1 VVLLGTSQ
9 GRRAAVRGPFAGQ
22 GAAGLGNGANRAMAL
37 ATMVRERPEICL
49 VIPVLNEA
57 AGLEALVAALRQHL
71 DGHDFAWS
79 VLFVDDGSI
88 DETLQ
93 HIRAL
98 NAADPRFS
106 AISFSR
112 NFGKEIAIAA
122 GLRHAKGDAVV
133 ILDADLQHPPDMVPA
148 FVAEWRKGAKIV
160 FGQRQSRESDSWAR
174 RLYSRLFHFVFRH
187 IAQTRLP
194 LGVVDFLLMD
204 RQAVD
209 AINQL
214 GERTRFSKGL
224 YAWIG
229 FASAVVPFESPDRFI
244 GKSRWSF
251 MKLASFALDG
261 FVSFSSLP
269 LKVWSYLGALVSLAA
284 IAYGIY
290 FLVRSLLFG
299 VDVPGFPS
307 LIVSIMFFAGVQ
319 LISLG
324 IIGEYMARIYEE
336 VKARPLYVVAEE
348 IGTGKTAS
356 EPGRPA

>member
-1 VVLLGTSQ
+1 
-9 GRRAAVRGPFAGQ
+9 
-22 GAAGLGNGANRAMAL
+22 
-37 ATMVRERPEICL
+37 MVPERPEITL

-57 AGLEALVAALRQHL
+57 AGLDALVAELHNCL
-71 DGHDFAWS
+71 DGRDFAWS
-79 VLFVDDGSI
+79 VLFVDDGST
-88 DETLQ
+88 DGTLAR
-93 HIRAL
+93 IRDL
-98 NAADPRFS
+98 NAADSRFA

-122 GLRHAKGDAVV
+122 GLKHAGGDAVV
-133 ILDADLQHPPDMVPA
+133 IMDADLQHPPELVRA
-148 FVAEWRKGAKIV
+148 FVAEWRRGARIV

-174 RLYSRLFHFVFRH
+174 QLYSRLFHFVFRH

-209 AINQL
+209 TINRL

-229 FASAVVPFESPDRFI
+229 FPSAVVPFESHDRFV

-251 MKLASFALDG
+251 VKLASFALDG

-269 LKVWSYLGALVSLAA
+269 LKVWSYVGALVSLAA

-290 FLVRSLLFG
+290 FMVRSLIFG

-324 IIGEYMARIYEE
+324 ILGEYLARIYEE

-348 IGTGKTAS
+348 VGTGAEARPVQAK
-356 EPGRPA
+356 RPA

>member
-1 VVLLGTSQ
+1 
-9 GRRAAVRGPFAGQ
+9 
-22 GAAGLGNGANRAMAL
+22 
-37 ATMVRERPEICL
+37 MVSTRPDITL

-57 AGLEALVAALRQHL
+57 AGLDALVAALHESL

-88 DETLQ
+88 DGTLTR
-93 HIRAL
+93 IRAL

-112 NFGKEIAIAA
+112 NFGKEVAIAA

-229 FASAVVPFESPDRFI
+229 FPSAVVPFESHDRFV
-244 GKSRWSF
+244 GRSRWSF

-261 FVSFSSLP
+261 LVSFSSLP

-324 IIGEYMARIYEE
+324 IIGEYLARIYEE

-348 IGTGKTAS
+348 IGTGAAKS
-356 EPGRPA
+356 ERPA

>member
-1 VVLLGTSQ
+1 MIS
-9 GRRAAVRGPFAGQ
+9 
-22 GAAGLGNGANRAMAL
+22 
-37 ATMVRERPEICL
+37 ERPEITL

-57 AGLEALVAALRQHL
+57 DGLDALVAELEKCLAGR
-71 DGHDFAWS
+71 DFAWS
-79 VLFVDDGSI
+79 VLFVDDGST
-88 DETLQ
+88 DGTLAR
-93 HIRAL
+93 IRAL
-98 NAADPRFS
+98 NASNPRFT

-112 NFGKEIAIAA
+112 NFGKEVAIAA
-122 GLRHAKGDAVV
+122 GLRHARGDAVV
-133 ILDADLQHPPDMVPA
+133 IMDADLQHPPAMVPA
-148 FVAEWRKGAKIV
+148 FVAEWRRGTKIV
-160 FGQRQSRESDSWAR
+160 FGQRRSRESDSFAR

-209 AINQL
+209 AINLL

-229 FASAVVPFESPDRFI
+229 FPSAVVPFESPDRFV
-244 GKSRWSF
+244 GSSRWSF

-269 LKVWSYLGALVSLAA
+269 LKVWSYFGALISLAA
-284 IAYGIY
+284 LAYGAY
-290 FLVRSLLFG
+290 FLIHSLLFG
-299 VDVPGFPS
+299 ADVPGFPS

-319 LISLG
+319 LVSLG
-324 IIGEYMARIYEE
+324 VIGEYLARIYEE

-348 IGTGKTAS
+348 IGTGGAAAAV
-356 EPGRPA
+356 PVRRQA

>member
-1 VVLLGTSQ
+1 MT
-9 GRRAAVRGPFAGQ
+9 P
-22 GAAGLGNGANRAMAL
+22 
-37 ATMVRERPEICL
+37 ERPLITL

-57 AGLEALVAALRQHL
+57 AGLDALVAVLHQNL
-71 DGHDFAWS
+71 DGQDFDWS
-79 VLFVDDGSI
+79 VLFVDDGST
-88 DETLQ
+88 DGTLAR
-93 HIRAL
+93 IRAL
-98 NAADPRFS
+98 HAVEPRFA

-122 GLRHAKGDAVV
+122 GLNHARGDAVV
-133 ILDADLQHPPDMVPA
+133 IMDGDLQHPPEMVRA
-148 FVAEWRKGAKIV
+148 FVAEWRKGARIV
-160 FGQRQSRESDSWAR
+160 FGQRQSRDADSWAR

-209 AINQL
+209 AINRL

-229 FASAVVPFESPDRFI
+229 FPSVVVPFESQDRFT
-244 GKSRWSF
+244 GSSHWSF

-269 LKVWSYLGALVSLAA
+269 LKVWSYFGALISLAA
-284 IAYGIY
+284 LAYGAY
-290 FLVRSLLFG
+290 FMVRSMLFG
-299 VDVPGFPS
+299 ADVPGFPS

-319 LISLG
+319 LVSLG
-324 IIGEYMARIYEE
+324 IMGEYLARIYEE

-348 IGTGKTAS
+348 IGTGAEARTAAKGS
-356 EPGRPA
+356 

>member
-1 VVLLGTSQ
+1 
-9 GRRAAVRGPFAGQ
+9 
-22 GAAGLGNGANRAMAL
+22 
-37 ATMVRERPEICL
+37 MVRDRPDITL
-49 VIPVLNEA
+49 VIPVLNEVD
-57 AGLEALVAALRQHL
+57 GLDALVEELERSL
-71 DGHDFAWS
+71 DEQDFAWS
-79 VLFVDDGSI
+79 VLFVDDGST
-88 DETLQ
+88 DGTLAR
-93 HIRAL
+93 IRAL
-98 NAADPRFS
+98 HAADPRYR

-122 GLRHAKGDAVV
+122 GLKHAAGDAVV
-133 ILDADLQHPPDMVPA
+133 VLDADLQHPPSVVPA
-148 FVAEWRKGAKIV
+148 FVAAWRKGAKVV
-160 FGQRQSRESDSWAR
+160 FGQRQSRESDSFAR
-174 RLYSRLFHFVFRH
+174 RLYSRLFHFIFRH

-229 FASAVVPFESPDRFI
+229 FESAVVPFVSPDRFI

-251 MKLASFALDG
+251 LKLASFALDG

-269 LKVWSYLGALVSLAA
+269 LKVWSYVGALVSLAA
-284 IAYGIY
+284 LAYGAY
-290 FLVRSLLFG
+290 FLIRTLIFQA
-299 VDVPGFPS
+299 DVPGFPS

-324 IIGEYMARIYEE
+324 VIGEYLARIYEE
-336 VKARPLYVVAEE
+336 VKARPLYVIADE
-348 IGTGKTAS
+348 IGTGVEAAAIV
-356 EPGRPA
+356 PARRQA

>member
-1 VVLLGTSQ
+1 
-9 GRRAAVRGPFAGQ
+9 
-22 GAAGLGNGANRAMAL
+22 MAL
-37 ATMVRERPEICL
+37 AAMDSARSDIIPEITL

-57 AGLEALVAALRQHL
+57 AGLDALVAELNKCL
-71 DGHDFAWS
+71 DGQDFAWS
-79 VLFVDDGSI
+79 VLFVDDGSS
-88 DETLQ
+88 DGTLKR
-93 HIRAL
+93 IRAL

-112 NFGKEIAIAA
+112 NFGKEVAIAA
-122 GLRHAKGDAVV
+122 GLRHARGDAVV
-133 ILDADLQHPPDMVPA
+133 IIDADLQHPPDMVPA
-148 FVAEWRKGAKIV
+148 FVDAWRKGAKIV

-209 AINQL
+209 AINKL

-229 FASAVVPFESPDRFI
+229 FPSTVVPFESHDRFV
-244 GKSRWSF
+244 GKSRWNF
-251 MKLASFALDG
+251 MKLASFAVDG

-269 LKVWSYLGALVSLAA
+269 LKVWSYVGAVVSLAA
-284 IAYGIY
+284 LAYGTY
-290 FLVRSLLFG
+290 FLVRSLFVG

-307 LIVSIMFFAGVQ
+307 LIVSIMFFSGVQ
-319 LISLG
+319 LVSLG
-324 IIGEYMARIYEE
+324 VIGEYLARIYEE

-348 IGTGKTAS
+348 IGTGVGSGAVPEAPST
-356 EPGRPA
+356 EGPA

>member
-1 VVLLGTSQ
+1 
-9 GRRAAVRGPFAGQ
+9 
-22 GAAGLGNGANRAMAL
+22 
-37 ATMVRERPEICL
+37 MVPERPEITL

-57 AGLEALVAALRQHL
+57 DGLDALVADLHRTL

-79 VLFVDDGSI
+79 VLFVDDGST
-88 DETLQ
+88 DDTLAR
-93 HIRAL
+93 IRDL
-98 NAADPRFS
+98 NAADPRFA

-122 GLRHAKGDAVV
+122 GLGHAKGDAVV
-133 ILDADLQHPPDMVPA
+133 IMDADLQHPPEIVPA
-148 FVAEWRKGAKIV
+148 FVAEWRKGARIV
-160 FGQRQSRESDSWAR
+160 FGQRRSRDSDRWLR

-209 AINQL
+209 AINRL

-229 FASAVVPFESPDRFI
+229 FRSAVVPFESQDRFV
-244 GKSRWSF
+244 GTSHWSF
-251 MKLASFALDG
+251 VKLARFALDG

-269 LKVWSYLGALVSLAA
+269 LKVWSYIGALVSLAA
-284 IAYGIY
+284 LAYGVY
-290 FLVRSLLFG
+290 FLLRSLFVG
-299 VDVPGFPS
+299 IDVPGFPS

-319 LISLG
+319 LVSLG
-324 IIGEYMARIYEE
+324 VIGEYLARIYEE
-336 VKARPLYVVAEE
+336 VKARPLYVVSEE
-348 IGTGKTAS
+348 IGTAGAAAPAAAVSRAKPAK
-356 EPGRPA
+356 RPA